1 MGCDGNLENLNKIL
15 LKIIYISKF
24 IIKFEEIINIGFFL
38 KSGLIVLL
46 IVVCFSGDLNVV
58 NELLK
63 VGVDVNLGYWYKL
76 CLIIVWFRKK
86 WLGVRWCF
94 WKGEKV
100 KKKKIWLFLWLKFW
114 LRYNLMVINKMVI

>member
-86 WLGVRWCF
+86 WLGVRWWF

-100 KKKKIWLFLWLKFW
+100 KKKIWLFLWLKFW

>member
-86 WLGVRWCF
+86 WLGVRWWF